1 MSTLTPPTAT
11 DARAA
16 LLGVYAP
23 PDALFVRGRGAWL
36 FDSDDRGYLDFTS
49 GIAVTALGHDAP
61 AIRTAILEVL
71 ETGVLHTSNLFRTEP
86 AEALARQLIEASFPG
101 SVFFCNSGAE
111 AGEAAFKFA
120 RRWAR
125 EVGAEAKHEIV
136 AFRGAF
142 HGRLFGTLAATD
154 RPKYRAP
161 FEPLMPGV
169 RWATLEDIASVEA
182 VCDPEHTAAVVVEP
196 VQGEGGVRPVSADF
210 LRQLRSLCDA
220 RGVALIFDEI
230 QCGLGRT
237 GDLFAHEESGITP
250 DLLVLAKPLAG
261 GLPVGAVVVAP
272 HIAET
277 IHPGDHGTTFGGG
290 PLVMSVARAVLCTV
304 SDPTFLAGVQERTAL
319 LTEAL
324 DELCAR
330 QPRARSVRGR
340 GLMQGVLIDEPAGP
354 LVAAARE
361 EGLLICSA
369 GPGVLRLLPPLN
381 IPIADLLEGGAR
393 LDRAFDRVPAS

>member
-1 MSTLTPPTAT
+1 
-11 DARAA
+11 
-16 LLGVYAP
+16 
-23 PDALFVRGRGAWL
+23 
-36 FDSDDRGYLDFTS
+36 
-49 GIAVTALGHDAP
+49 
-61 AIRTAILEVL
+61 
-71 ETGVLHTSNLFRTEP
+71 
-86 AEALARQLIEASFPG
+86 
-101 SVFFCNSGAE
+101 
-111 AGEAAFKFA
+111 
-120 RRWAR
+120 
-125 EVGAEAKHEIV
+125 
-136 AFRGAF
+136 
-142 HGRLFGTLAATD
+142 
-154 RPKYRAP
+154 
-161 FEPLMPGV
+161 MPGV
-169 RWATLEDIASVEA
+169 HWATLEDIASVEA
-182 VCDPEHTAAVVVEP
+182 VCDPERTAAVVIEP

-237 GDLFAHEESGITP
+237 GDLFAHEASGITP

-277 IHPGDHGTTFGGG
+277 IRPGDHGTTFGGG

-304 SDPTFLAGVQERTAL
+304 SDPDFLAGVRERTTL
-319 LTEAL
+319 LTNAL
-324 DELCAR
+324 DEMCAR

-369 GPGVLRLLPPLN
+369 GAGVLRLLPPLN
-381 IPIADLLEGGAR
+381 IPIADLLEGVAR
-393 LDRAFDRVPAS
+393 LERSFDRVTAP